1 MQQQQVA
8 SPASTGV
15 LTVAK
20 IKKIVKKATGS
31 RKTDVQAS
39 ALVVGTRPMLA
50 KIYAG
55 EKLGTAATA
64 PTDKED
70 LVAALS
76 AHWAL

>member
-1 MQQQQVA
+1 MYGIPTTRHV
-8 SPASTGV
+8 PPTGNV
-15 LTVAK
+15 PSET
-20 IKKIVKKATGS
+20 
-31 RKTDVQAS
+31 
-39 ALVVGTRPMLA
+39 LVVGTRPMLA

-64 PTDKED
+64 PMDKED